1 MFKSATWLLSAA
13 YLLVIAVFIL
23 IVRDPSHN
31 LHPAEAYKDNV
42 ILAAVGV
49 ATALFVVAIFLERSL
64 AVMNALLFGDEL
76 RDAHLARVDSASADA
91 ETKATADARVAAAM
105 SKKERMRLLVGFIA
119 GLLISAGGIRTLGGL
134 VAAPNPTDWLFEPMD
149 VLLTAGLLAGGSN
162 GLAYLIQVFSD
173 RLADRAPSEQSQ
185 VNALVVTT

>member
-49 ATALFVVAIFLERSL
+49 ATALFVVAVFLERSL
-64 AVMNALLFGDEL
+64 AVMNSLLFGDEQ
-76 RDAHLARVDSASADA
+76 RAAHLAARSAKPALAVAGQAQVA
-91 ETKATADARVAAAM
+91 ETM
-105 SKKERMRLLVGFIA
+105 SKKERLRLLVGFIA

-134 VAAPNPTDWLFEPMD
+134 VAAPNPADWLFEPMD